1 MRTRYP
7 VLLPLLA
14 LAVAGGGGRLGA
26 AATAAVP
33 LLGLAAG
40 ALLAPWARGAACRG
54 AALGGAADALARALS
69 LWRMGG
75 AGAVALG
82 SILPPAV
89 VLLGTFVAAVAVGVR
104 WRTVWRPAS
113 ALPPG

>member
-1 MRTRYP
+1 VRASYP
-7 VLLPLLA
+7 ALLPLLA
-14 LAVAGGGGRLGA
+14 LAVAGAGGRLGA

-33 LLGLAAG
+33 LLGLVAG

-54 AALGGAADALARALS
+54 AALGGVADAVARALS

-75 AGAVALG
+75 WGAVALG

-89 VLLGTFVAAVAVGVR
+89 VLIGTFIAAVAVGVR
-104 WRTVWRPAS
+104 WRAVWRPA
-113 ALPPG
+113 AA